1 MKNNLDFLQNTILNT
16 AKNMEN
22 TEKSL
27 SPLADTV
34 FEQQLEIIKLQ
45 SKIYQLEGRISD
57 LNCKILNAAMLF
69 EDVLDILD
77 TDND

>member
-1 MKNNLDFLQNTILNT
+1 
-16 AKNMEN
+16 MEN

-69 EDVLDILD
+69 EDVLDLLD
-77 TDND
+77 ID

>member
-1 MKNNLDFLQNTILNT
+1 MKNNLDFLTQTILNT